1 MSFQTDI
8 STMNSAAAK
17 VDRINGEVQGEL
29 TRLQGVVQDVAASWK
44 DDAQNSFAGLMERW
58 NDNARQLREALNSI
72 ADNIRA
78 NATGF
83 DDAEAENVSA
93 FRG

>member
-44 DDAQNSFAGLMERW
+44 GDAQNSFAGLMERW